1 METVIEK
8 LNYDGIDLND
18 CRGQAYDNAAV
29 MSGVR
34 TGVQKRILEV
44 NPPAQFINCENHSL
58 NLACVYAAEIHPTV
72 VTFFGSMDKIFVF
85 FSSLTTR
92 WEILKSKVKK
102 TVRKHC
108 ETRLG
113 SNYNAV
119 EVIQENFDK
128 IISCLEHFE
137 GGHFSSETKSDAIYF
152 SIRWSN
158 LHLFLS

>member
-1 METVIEK
+1 M
-8 LNYDGIDLND
+8 
-18 CRGQAYDNAAV
+18 
-29 MSGVR
+29 
-34 TGVQKRILEV
+34 EV

-58 NLACVYAAEIHPTV
+58 DLACVYAAEVHPTV

-113 SNYNAV
+113 SYYNAV

-137 GGHFSSETKSDAIYF
+137 GGHFSSETKSDANLLLHSLEQF
-152 SIRWSN
+152 TFVSLLKFCGSI
-158 LHLFLS
+158 LSSVQRVTKRLQDQKASYIL